1 MVMGIIKPTTSK
13 DDDKAAAH
21 NNNIILNASFPDWA
35 PLQHTAC
42 RKTQG
47 DFQHFIGKGLKL

>member
-35 PLQHTAC
+35 TLQHQA
-42 RKTQG
+42 
-47 DFQHFIGKGLKL
+47 KLIRYK

>member
-21 NNNIILNASFPDWA
+21 NNNIILNASFPHGA
-35 PLQHTAC
+35 TLQHHATLI
-42 RKTQG
+42 RY
-47 DFQHFIGKGLKL
+47 